1 MKKTNNGS
9 RVDDL
14 MIDVIEYA
22 FIEWLV
28 RQGVFAAFK
37 ANYESAFSEFGSFR
51 NRLRAH
57 IRFALRSSSYK
68 LGDLISSA
76 FMFDSTPEGV
86 SFWCD
91 KSAAWSRF
99 CLNLKTK
106 F

>member
-1 MKKTNNGS
+1 MKKTKKES

-14 MIDVIEYA
+14 MIDIIEYA

-28 RQGVFAAFK
+28 RQGAFAAFE
-37 ANYESAFSEFGSFR
+37 ANYRSAFSAYGSFR
-51 NRLRAH
+51 DRLRAH
-57 IRFALRSSSYK
+57 IRFALRNFSYK
-68 LGDLISSA
+68 PNDLISSA

-91 KSAAWSRF
+91 KSAAWARF
-99 CLNLKTK
+99 CTELKTK